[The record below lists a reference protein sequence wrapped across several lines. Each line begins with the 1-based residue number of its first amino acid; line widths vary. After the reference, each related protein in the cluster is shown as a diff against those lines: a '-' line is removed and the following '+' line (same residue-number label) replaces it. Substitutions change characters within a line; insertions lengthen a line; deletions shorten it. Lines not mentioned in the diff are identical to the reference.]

1 MQCRATKNRTGY
13 DVQKNDK
20 ADYML
25 RSAKVEPTPL
35 GGSGF
40 LQNFVPPGAHG
51 TAAWFKKLHEMQ
63 IIHKDKG

>member
-1 MQCRATKNRTGY
+1 
-13 DVQKNDK
+13 
-20 ADYML
+20 ML
-25 RSAKVEPTPL
+25 RSAKIEPTPL